1 MEQPGNAY
9 TDVQKRYQLRP
20 PAGWKKGSK
29 AGADVLFED
38 PDAKGTNLGVTVTP
52 VRIKSLQQFGSVE
65 SVGEKLLN
73 VEREKEST
81 RSVSMQSQ
89 SQRQNDNGTITY
101 NFDYIIDST
110 RGTKRVLSTVAIA
123 RQKLFIVNGNI
134 KCRSPDCD
142 GSADT
147 VAALQQSLNTFVDT

>member
-1 MEQPGNAY
+1 MRWIRLKANA
-9 TDVQKRYQLRP
+9 DL
-20 PAGWKKGSK
+20 S
-29 AGADVLFED
+29 
-38 PDAKGTNLGVTVTP
+38 
-52 VRIKSLQQFGSVE
+52 SLQHYMMSHAACPTKILIVCLQ
-65 SVGEKLLN
+65 
-73 VEREKEST
+73 EST